1 VRVVRALV
9 VAAVLAFLLR
19 PEFPRYR
26 AERRLGAANAAFEY
40 IVDRPTEVPGMPAI
54 LDRITATA
62 VSTAPDL
69 PGDSRAWVLAGSCQ
83 LVSGNAERALGFYR
97 EGLAI
102 AERAEIHL
110 NVGRAHAMLGQPD
123 YAEAAFLRAA
133 WISPALLRAVPKE
146 FAPRVEKELRSLE
159 AELASGKLSAPPGR
173 AD

>member
-1 VRVVRALV
+1 VRVVRAIA
-9 VAAVLAFLLR
+9 VAAVLAALLR
-19 PEFPRYR
+19 PELGRYR
-26 AERRLGAANAAFEY
+26 AERRLGAASAAFEY
-40 IVDRPTEVPGMPAI
+40 IIDRPTGVSDAPAM
-54 LDRITATA
+54 LDRISAAA

-69 PGDSRAWVLAGSCQ
+69 PGDSRAWVLAGSCY
-83 LVSGNAERALGFYR
+83 LVAGNADRALALYR

-123 YAEAAFLRAA
+123 YAEASFLRAV

-146 FAPRVEKELRSLE
+146 FAPRVSTELRNLE
-159 AELASGKLSAPPGR
+159 AELAAGKLPAPPGR